1 MKTPRTSTRPWRA
14 LGVVAI
20 TTALAIAGCSSDGS
34 DTGTSTTASSASP
47 AAATSSDPAVASLLP
62 AKFKSSG
69 VINVA
74 SDLSNPP
81 MEMVDSNNNVVGFDY
96 DLAQAMGDKLGVKV
110 KFEQQTFDTVIPS
123 LQAGKH
129 DIIIAGMND
138 TAERE
143 KILDF
148 VDYFHAGFMIIV
160 PKGNPEKIASVM
172 DLCGKKVAVQKA
184 TVQGQLLTSYA
195 SKCTAAGSTP
205 ITLVQLPGELD
216 AQTAV
221 RSGKAS
227 ADVVDASV
235 ASYAAQTAGG
245 GKIFELVRDP
255 DNPSG
260 YNPVYT
266 GIGLLKGQDELAKAL
281 SAALQAVIDDG
292 TYPKLLAKYD
302 LASFAVDKAGINLAT
317 Q

>member
-1 MKTPRTSTRPWRA
+1 MKAPLPARQRRS

-20 TTALAIAGCSSDGS
+20 ASALALCACSSGAAAGS
-34 DTGTSTTASSASP
+34 DTAGSSGSP
-47 AAATSSDPAVASLLP
+47 AVAASADPAIASLLP
-62 AKFKSSG
+62 EKFKTAG
-69 VINVA
+69 VITVA
-74 SDLSNPP
+74 SDIPNPP
-81 MEMVDSNNNVVGFDY
+81 MEMRDSSNNVTGFDY
-96 DLAQAMGDKLGVKV
+96 DLAQAMGQKLGVK
-110 KFEQQTFDTVIPS
+110 FEFQQQAFDTAVPS

-143 KILDF
+143 KVLDF
-148 VDYFHAGFMIIV
+148 VDYFHAGFMIVV
-160 PKGNPEKIASVM
+160 PFGNPEKITSVM